1 MKKLCLFIVLLS
13 VFFHSSFAKF
23 GLFGDKGESLQLLK
37 LKTKAVVEG
46 PYAEIQYIQT
56 YKNPLDHPIE
66 TQFYFP
72 RTDTSVFHKFEAEFR
87 GKTIVGRVLEKE
99 RAQKMY
105 EWNVEKGNTVAYS
118 DRNVNAPDVMNIK
131 VGNIPPGESVEIRF
145 SVIEPLELVI
155 NKFFGLK
162 LPAVLT
168 ERYAPSSVDLNQ
180 VPVIQNVDLKGSLYK
195 EWQIE
200 VELKSE
206 GPLSFVS
213 NPSHNFKPKIFEDS
227 RIHRTVW
234 NVTIVPNK
242 DFIVYFSP
250 EKIEDL
256 GAIYATHPDDQND
269 HVLLVNFIPPL
280 NNVDKKKAQKFL
292 ETSED
297 GLMRIKEM
305 ALQDDIENA
314 KGEFLFV
321 IDRSGSM
328 SGARIEN
335 LKRALIKFL
344 LILPKNAYFNIISFG
359 SSYQLYKTQ
368 SIKNSPQALEEATKW
383 AHTIDAD
390 MGGTEIL
397 EPLRHLT
404 KSSYHSNEYLRTVI
418 VLTDGDVFNPDEVI
432 RHVTE
437 HSDKMRF
444 CSVGIGYGASEYLVK
459 NVGRAGK
466 CRSEFVLDGEDIGE
480 KAIYLV
486 KAAISQY
493 LKDIN
498 FNLEC
503 VDGKNNQVH
512 SEEAKVDMLMKDQPF
527 KKWIYLKDISD
538 VKSCQITVS
547 YHSSLDDKVTTKKF
561 RISGLDNAEVTDIW
575 HKLAY
580 DVRIK
585 ELEQKVKS
593 TYSPGSLKEEI
604 TGLSTR
610 YQILSDYTSFLAVAE
625 ENTVDPKK
633 EGGRPAQIKIPNLDS
648 ADYAQSDCLFA
659 QKAAQ
664 IELDNEGYHEQA
676 RAGRA
681 SRVAESFDELAD
693 GIGNVASSAVNQAKE
708 IASSVGSYFSSSV
721 KYSKSTPSS
730 YSYAPSSYSN
740 SYSWWSRSGGSSASL
755 VFVSLMGIICLL
767 FAILF

>member
-1 MKKLCLFIVLLS
+1 MKKFFIFILLFIV
-13 VFFHSSFAKF
+13 SSFAKF
-23 GLFGDKGESLQLLK
+23 GLFGDKGEPLQLLK

-72 RTDTSVFHKFEAEFR
+72 RTETSVFHKFEAEFR
-87 GKTIVGRVLEKE
+87 GKTIIGRVLEKE

-118 DRNVNAPDVMNIK
+118 DRNVNTPDVMNIK
-131 VGNIPPGESVEIRF
+131 VGNIPPYESVEIRF

-168 ERYAPSSVDLNQ
+168 ERYAPSHIDTAK
-180 VPVIQNVDLKGSLYK
+180 VPAIQNVDLKGSLYK
-195 EWQIE
+195 EWEIE
-200 VELKSE
+200 VELKS
-206 GPLSFVS
+206 GSPFSFVS
-213 NPSHNFKPKIFEDS
+213 NPSHNFQPKMFEGENS
-227 RIHRTVW
+227 KVYRAVW
-234 NVTIVPNK
+234 NVLIVPNK

-256 GAIYATHPDDQND
+256 GVIYATHPDDQND

-292 ETSED
+292 EASED
-297 GLMRIKEM
+297 GLLKIKEM

-328 SGARIEN
+328 AGARIEN

-359 SSYQLYKTQ
+359 SSYMLYKPR
-368 SIKNSPQALEEATKW
+368 SIKNSPQALEAATQW
-383 AHTIDAD
+383 VHTIDAD

-404 KSSYHSNEYLRTVI
+404 RSTYNSNEQLRTVM

-432 RHVTE
+432 SHIAE

-459 NVGRAGK
+459 NIGRAGK

-480 KAIYLV
+480 KAVYLV

-493 LKDIN
+493 LKDIKMK
-498 FNLEC
+498 LEC
-503 VDGKNNQVH
+503 VDGRNNQVH

-527 KKWIYLKDISD
+527 KKWIYLRDIQKI
-538 VKSCQITVS
+538 KSCQVSVS
-547 YHSSLDDKVTTKKF
+547 YHSSLDDKVSMKKF
-561 RISGLDNAEVTDIW
+561 KISGLDNAEITDIW

-580 DVRIK
+580 DAKIK

-593 TYSPGSLKEEI
+593 TYSPESLKQEI
-604 TGLSTR
+604 IELSTR
-610 YQILSDYTSFLAVAE
+610 YQILSDYSSFLAVAQ
-625 ENTVDPKK
+625 ENTVNPHIGDPI
-633 EGGRPAQIKIPNLDS
+633 QMKIPNLDS
-648 ADYAQSDCLFA
+648 ADYSQSDCILA
-659 QKAAQ
+659 QKAAEM
-664 IELDNEGYHEQA
+664 ELQDEGLYSGQRIA

-681 SRVAESFDELAD
+681 SRERSGFEKLSESL
-693 GIGNVASSAVNQAKE
+693 GNFASETISQAKE
-708 IASSVGSYFSSSV
+708 TASSLGSYLSSSTE
-721 KYSKSTPSS
+721 YSQPSPTPSS
-730 YSYAPSSYSN
+730 
-740 SYSWWSRSGGSSASL
+740 SYSWSFSRGSSANL
-755 VFVSLMGIICLL
+755 VIVSLIGIVCLL
-767 FAILF
+767 FAILI